1 VGTQL
6 SLRIVD
12 AVPGL
17 LYKKGEGV
25 SKDLVQAFEWIL
37 KAAEQGSASAQNSV
51 GICYEQGEGVEKDGA
66 KAAQFYRKAADQAS
80 SRRRTRKPLAL
91 SGAGGLWAH
100 SYGPTP

>member
-1 VGTQL
+1 M
-6 SLRIVD
+6 
-12 AVPGL
+12 
-17 LYKKGEGV
+17 

-80 SRRRTRKPLAL
+80 SQRRTRRPARLLATR
-91 SGAGGLWAH
+91 
-100 SYGPTP
+100 SYGPTHIQTNASI